1 MFLRDKSYSVWCDQT
16 KQHQTRE
23 RTWNVF
29 TWRFKWWCDGI
40 VFRRTRYL
48 SILALNLLILL
59 GDGGEEGVA
68 AEEGDEPDDGEVV
81 HGLEHVQLQ
90 PEEQV
95 QQENGAQSQVESWK
109 EREWVN
115 KPGVP

>member
-1 MFLRDKSYSVWCDQT
+1 MSDVIRQNNIRHAKGHETSLHDVLS
-16 KQHQTRE
+16 
-23 RTWNVF
+23 
-29 TWRFKWWCDGI
+29 DGI

-48 SILALNLLILL
+48 SILAPNLLILL

-109 EREWVN
+109 KGNGLMSLGFRH
-115 KPGVP
+115 GACGS